1 MIRTVHMFYKQKI
14 FFMKIN
20 SSIKCKKMAICI
32 IYMTAEKIK
41 GADFIHRI
49 KFVLLV
55 Y

>member
-1 MIRTVHMFYKQKI
+1 MKKDFYI
-14 FFMKIN
+14 EYI
-20 SSIKCKKMAICI
+20 I

-41 GADFIHRI
+41 GADFTHRI